1 MVFSSIIFIFYFL
14 PLFFLIYYLADKKY
28 KNGIILTGS
37 ILFYAWGAPK
47 FIFVILGTTIID
59 FYVVRMMAAANK
71 NSKRKLLLCT
81 SLCINFGLLFYF
93 KYCNF
98 FIDNLNYVLNCF
110 GSKPILLAEII
121 LPIGI
126 SFFTFETITYVA
138 DVYKGIAKPVR
149 HFWDYQLYIILFPKL
164 IAGPIIAYHDFEG
177 QIEDHTE
184 HETSENKLRGLYRFC
199 IGLGKKVMIA
209 NVMGVASDHIFGLPA
224 GELDTTTAWFGAISY
239 TFQIYFDF
247 SGYSDMALGLGQM
260 MGFRFPENFNNPYTA
275 LSVTEFWRRWHISLS
290 TWLYTYVFTPLSI
303 SLRNYGI
310 LTVVISCITTFFIS
324 GLWHG
329 AAWHFIAWGLLHGI
343 AITYEAL
350 TRKTRKKIFK
360 KIPPVIGNTIGLL
373 CTFSFVC
380 CSYVFFRAKDINY
393 SLHYLGHMFS
403 WHPDADRWRPSTE
416 YFAFLAIAIFFSFFT
431 LPRLGARIQ
440 QKVFYGDYSMSMHY
454 LMAFVVILL
463 FIISAGRITSSNFNS
478 FIYFRF

>member
-1 MVFSSIIFIFYFL
+1 
-14 PLFFLIYYLADKKY
+14 
-28 KNGIILTGS
+28 
-37 ILFYAWGAPK
+37 
-47 FIFVILGTTIID
+47 
-59 FYVVRMMAAANK
+59 
-71 NSKRKLLLCT
+71 
-81 SLCINFGLLFYF
+81 
-93 KYCNF
+93 
-98 FIDNLNYVLNCF
+98 
-110 GSKPILLAEII
+110 
-121 LPIGI
+121 
-126 SFFTFETITYVA
+126 
-138 DVYKGIAKPVR
+138 
-149 HFWDYQLYIILFPKL
+149 
-164 IAGPIIAYHDFEG
+164 
-177 QIEDHTE
+177 
-184 HETSENKLRGLYRFC
+184 
-199 IGLGKKVMIA
+199 
-209 NVMGVASDHIFGLPA
+209 
-224 GELDTTTAWFGAISY
+224 
-239 TFQIYFDF
+239 
-247 SGYSDMALGLGQM
+247 MALGLGQM